1 MTALKITIYKA
12 GVQLKAGQSAKIPVE
27 YFCLTV
33 ECLGCF
39 QLRLSFVYPIHLLSE
54 CCCSIHV
61 VIDGLHQEMKCRT
74 F

>member
-1 MTALKITIYKA
+1 MTALKITIYRA
-12 GVQLKAGQSAKIPVE
+12 GVQSAKMPVE

-61 VIDGLHQEMKCRT
+61 VIDGLHHKMKCRT